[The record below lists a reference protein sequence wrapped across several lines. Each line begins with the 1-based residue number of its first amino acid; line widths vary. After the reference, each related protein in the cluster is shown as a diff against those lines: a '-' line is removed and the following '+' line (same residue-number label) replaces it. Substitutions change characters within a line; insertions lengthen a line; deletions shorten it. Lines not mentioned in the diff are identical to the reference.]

1 MKTTIGK
8 YFSVLSM
15 LALLIACAPMD
26 SRTSAL
32 DVETRDTAQNN
43 RSDFDHDALVKQ
55 YEDLARE
62 MQAKVQE
69 QEEILEHKPH
79 SSYFGKHGR
88 SIKSH
93 VTYKI
98 RKYEKAAQE
107 YLEKAAYHQKL
118 AAEQT
123 NRKLVPKPSQTSGQI
138 NKAKKN

>member
-55 YEDLARE
+55 YEDLARRNA
-62 MQAKVQE
+62 AKVQE

-79 SSYFGKHGR
+79 SRYFGKHGR
-88 SIKSH
+88 KIKSH

-98 RKYEKAAQE
+98 RKYEKLHKKFGESSLSSKVSCGANKPE
-107 YLEKAAYHQKL
+107 ISP
-118 AAEQT
+118 QT
-123 NRKLVPKPSQTSGQI
+123 ESTQWA
-138 NKAKKN
+138 NK

>member
-8 YFSVLSM
+8 YFAVLSM
-15 LALLIACAPMD
+15 LALLVACAPMD
-26 SRTSAL
+26 SRTSVL
-32 DVETRDTAQNN
+32 DIETRDAAQNN
-43 RSDFDHDALVKQ
+43 RGDFDHDALVKQ

-69 QEEILEHKPH
+69 QEEIFEHKPQ
-79 SSYFGKHGR
+79 SSHFGKHGR

-98 RKYEKAAQE
+98 RKYKKAAQE

-123 NRKLVPKPSQTSGQI
+123 DQKLIAKPSQISGQ
-138 NKAKKN
+138 